1 MLWTEFRITEA
12 MYFPNKAVWIITVLA
27 RAIPHVCG
35 VYSPLSCQC
44 CLTKLLRQTLSRLP
58 ACLET
63 FDESPLLVWWRPN
76 AYGSILRTFPY
87 LTQPMLHF
95 PFLQLHF
102 DRQRLFLAFA
112 SWPSMAGQALPGLHL
127 QRASLTFFF
136 SLNNRMFQCFPSFS
150 FMPSRELVPRL
161 AEHQGFPCILI

>member
-1 MLWTEFRITEA
+1 

-35 VYSPLSCQC
+35 VYSPLCCQR

-58 ACLET
+58 VCLET
-63 FDESPLLVWWRPN
+63 FDESPWLVWWRPN

-87 LTQPMLHF
+87 LTQPTLPF
-95 PFLQLHF
+95 PSSSPALTGRGYFLPLPA
-102 DRQRLFLAFA
+102 DLPRLTSCTL
-112 SWPSMAGQALPGLHL
+112 GVDQALPGLHL
-127 QRASLTFFF
+127 QRASLIFFF
-136 SLNNRMFQCFPSFS
+136 SLTNRMFQYFPSFS
-150 FMPSRELVPRL
+150 FMPSRELAPRL